1 MRYHSKCPMKSLHV
15 RSFAKINIS
24 LNITKKRDDGFHE
37 LDSVMLP
44 IALHDSLVISKLN
57 NANDNFVTVDDFS
70 IGTFSYNLATF
81 AIERLQSKYRFK
93 DKFRILIHKVIPI
106 QAGLGGGSSNA
117 ACTLKAV
124 NTMLKLGASDE
135 ELIELSKT
143 LGCDIPFFIKC
154 KPARVQGVGEILN
167 PITVKNNYYVLLV
180 KPETGCSTREV
191 YSISDS
197 MDLKVTN
204 IDNVVKALENG
215 DDELLE
221 ANISNALQEPA
232 IKLVPAIQT
241 IIDELHSEGL
251 KMVQV
256 TGSGSAVFAL
266 STDKQLLKR
275 VFKKFEDKNQVELT
289 KVMK

>member
-1 MRYHSKCPMKSLHV
+1 MKNLHV

-24 LNITKKRDDGFHE
+24 LNITKKREDGFHE

-44 IALHDSLVISKLN
+44 ISLHDSLVISKLN
-57 NANDNFVTVDDFS
+57 NAPDNYVTVDDFS

-81 AIERLQSKYRFK
+81 SIEKLQSIYHFN

-117 ACTLKAV
+117 AFTMKAV
-124 NTMLKLGASDE
+124 NSMLKLGATDE
-135 ELIELSKT
+135 ELIDIAKT

-154 KPARVQGVGEILN
+154 KPARVQGVGEILS

-180 KPETGCSTREV
+180 KPEAGCSTKEI
-191 YSISDS
+191 YAISDT
-197 MDLKVTN
+197 MDLKTCN
-204 IDNVVKALENG
+204 IDNVVQALENG
-215 DDELLE
+215 DDELL
-221 ANISNALQEPA
+221 ANSISNALQEPA
-232 IKLVPAIQT
+232 IKSVPAIQR
-241 IIDELHSEGL
+241 IIDELHDFGL

-256 TGSGSAVFAL
+256 TGSGSSVFAL
-266 STDKQLLKR
+266 STDKKLLKNIL
-275 VFKKFEDKNQVELT
+275 KKLEEKYEVELA

>member
-1 MRYHSKCPMKSLHV
+1 MKSLHI

-44 IALHDSLVISKLN
+44 ISLHDSLVISKLN
-57 NANDNFVTVDDFS
+57 TAQDNFVTVDDFS

-81 AIERLQSKYRFK
+81 SIEKLQSIYHFN

-135 ELIELSKT
+135 ELIEIGKK

-154 KPARVQGVGEILN
+154 KPARVQGVGEILT
-167 PITVKNNYYVLLV
+167 PVSIKNNYHVLLV
-180 KPETGCSTREV
+180 KPEAGCSTREI
-191 YSISDS
+191 YGISDT
-197 MDLKVTN
+197 MDLKVCN
-204 IDNVVKALENG
+204 IDNVVKALEEG
-215 DDELLE
+215 DDNLLAE
-221 ANISNALQEPA
+221 NISNALQEPA
-232 IKLVPAIQT
+232 IKAVPAIQS
-241 IIDELHSEGL
+241 IIDELKDNGL
-251 KMVQV
+251 KIVQV

-266 STDKQLLKR
+266 STDKNLLKR
-275 VFKKFEDKNQVELT
+275 VFKKLEDKYEVELA
-289 KVMK
+289 KVIK

>member
-1 MRYHSKCPMKSLHV
+1 MKSLHV

-44 IALHDSLVISKLN
+44 ISMHDSLVVSKLN
-57 NANDNFVTVDDFS
+57 ATDNFVTVDDFS

-81 AIERLQSKYRFK
+81 AIEKLQSIYHFN

-124 NTMLKLGASDE
+124 NSMLKLDATDE
-135 ELIELSKT
+135 ELIDIAKS

-154 KPARVQGVGEILN
+154 KPSRVQGVGEVLN
-167 PITVKNNYYVLLV
+167 PITVKNNYYVLIV
-180 KPETGCSTREV
+180 KPEPGCSTREV
-191 YSISDS
+191 YGLSDR
-197 MDLKVTN
+197 MNLKTCN
-204 IDNVVKALENG
+204 IDNVIKALEEG
-215 DDELLE
+215 DDELL
-221 ANISNALQEPA
+221 ANSISNALQDPA
-232 IKLVPAIQT
+232 IKLVPSIQT
-241 IIDELHSEGL
+241 IIDELKEKGL
-251 KMVQV
+251 KIVQV

-266 STDKQLLKR
+266 STDKNLLKK
-275 VFKKFEDKNQVELT
+275 VLKELEDKYEVEIA
-289 KVMK
+289 KVLK

>member
-1 MRYHSKCPMKSLHV
+1 MPMKSLHI

-44 IALHDSLVISKLN
+44 LAMHDSLVISKLKS
-57 NANDNFVTVDDFS
+57 APDNYVTVDDFS

-81 AIERLQSKYRFK
+81 AIEKLQTIYHFN

-117 ACTLKAV
+117 AFTLKAV

-135 ELIELSKT
+135 ELINLGKT

-154 KPARVQGVGEILN
+154 KPARVRGVGEVLT
-167 PITVKNNYYVLLV
+167 PISIKNNYYVLLV
-180 KPETGCSTREV
+180 KPDAGCSTKEV
-191 YSISDS
+191 YGISDT
-197 MDLKVTN
+197 MDLKVGN
-204 IDNVVKALENG
+204 IDNVVKALEDG
-215 DDELLE
+215 DDELL
-221 ANISNALQEPA
+221 ANNISNALQEPA
-232 IKLVPAIQT
+232 IKLVPGIQA
-241 IIDELHSEGL
+241 IIDELHENGL

-266 STDKQLLKR
+266 STDKSLLKR
-275 VFKKFEDKNQVELT
+275 VFKKLEEKYEVELT
-289 KVMK
+289 KVLK

>member
-1 MRYHSKCPMKSLHV
+1 MHMKSLHI

-24 LNITKKRDDGFHE
+24 LNITKKREDGFHE

-44 IALHDSLVISKLN
+44 ISLHDSLVISKLN
-57 NANDNFVTVDDFS
+57 NAPDNYVTVDDFS

-81 AIERLQSKYRFK
+81 SIEKLQSIYHFN

-117 ACTLKAV
+117 AFTMKAV
-124 NTMLKLGASDE
+124 NTMLNLGATDE

-154 KPARVQGVGEILN
+154 KPARVQGVGEILT

-180 KPETGCSTREV
+180 KPDAGCSTKEI
-191 YSISDS
+191 YTISDS
-197 MDLKVTN
+197 MNLKTCN
-204 IDNVVKALENG
+204 IENVIKALEEG
-215 DDELLE
+215 DDDLL
-221 ANISNALQEPA
+221 ANSISNALQEPA
-232 IKLVPAIQT
+232 IKNVPAIQT
-241 IIDELHSEGL
+241 IIDELHDNGL

-266 STDKQLLKR
+266 STNKQLLKR
-275 VFKKFEDKNQVELT
+275 VFKKLINKYQVELA
-289 KVMK
+289 KVIK

>member
-1 MRYHSKCPMKSLHV
+1 MKNLHV

-24 LNITKKRDDGFHE
+24 LNITKKREDGFHE

-44 IALHDSLVISKLN
+44 ISLHDSLVISKLN
-57 NANDNFVTVDDFS
+57 NAPDNYVTVDDFS

-81 AIERLQSKYRFK
+81 SIEKLQNIYHFN

-117 ACTLKAV
+117 AFTMKAV
-124 NTMLKLGASDE
+124 NSMLKLGATDE
-135 ELIELSKT
+135 ELIDIAKT

-154 KPARVQGVGEILN
+154 KPARVQGVGEILS
-167 PITVKNNYYVLLV
+167 PITVKNNYYVLIV
-180 KPETGCSTREV
+180 KPEAGCSTKEI
-191 YSISDS
+191 YAISDT
-197 MDLKVTN
+197 MDLKTCN
-204 IDNVVKALENG
+204 IDNVIQALENG
-215 DDELLE
+215 DDELL
-221 ANISNALQEPA
+221 ANSISNALQEPA
-232 IKLVPAIQT
+232 IKSVPAIQR
-241 IIDELHSEGL
+241 IIDELHELGL

-266 STDKQLLKR
+266 STDKKLLKNIL
-275 VFKKFEDKNQVELT
+275 KQLEEKYEVELA